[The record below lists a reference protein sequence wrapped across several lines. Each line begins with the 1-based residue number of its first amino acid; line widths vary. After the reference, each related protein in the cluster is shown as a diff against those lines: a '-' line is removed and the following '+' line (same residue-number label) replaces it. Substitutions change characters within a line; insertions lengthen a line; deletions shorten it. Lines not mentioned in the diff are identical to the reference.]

1 MHTKCGEGSMT
12 SHRFLESKAIFGEIM
27 KIKKLLMVILIT
39 VCMVAGLSGCA
50 TYDNFK
56 DTFFTD
62 KGAGADTIKIGVLEP
77 TTGENSSYGKAEI
90 RGIEIA
96 HKLHGKVLGKKVE
109 LVYEDTQSSIYTTQ
123 SAIQNILEK
132 KPAVVLGT
140 YGDACSLA
148 AGEYLRDAKVPGITI
163 SATNPLVTEN
173 NEYYFRT
180 SFSEAIQG
188 YATAEYA
195 VKSLNQNKVAVVSVE
210 GDDTVSDMVNNFT
223 RKCKGLYTVT
233 KTKKVVK
240 VTKKVKK
247 KKVTTKQTITVA
259 EKHPVT
265 CQEIQI
271 KQDGSDLDACIEQI
285 RKSGVRTIFMATS
298 FDSGKTFAGE
308 LDRLKVNGV
317 TLIGPKEWHNNKLL
331 SLQSGLKG
339 IKIAVAS
346 DFNGETAETKN
357 YKEFTE
363 AYQKK
368 YGNKN
373 QDQGTVMAYDAY
385 MLAIEAIEKAGSTDG
400 AKVRDA
406 LAKTRDYSG
415 ASGVI
420 TFNKLGVPSKPV
432 NIDVIKDGAFKTVYV
447 YKVK

>member
-1 MHTKCGEGSMT
+1 
-12 SHRFLESKAIFGEIM
+12 
-27 KIKKLLMVILIT
+27 
-39 VCMVAGLSGCA
+39 
-50 TYDNFK
+50 
-56 DTFFTD
+56 
-62 KGAGADTIKIGVLEP
+62 
-77 TTGENSSYGKAEI
+77 
-90 RGIEIA
+90 
-96 HKLHGKVLGKKVE
+96 
-109 LVYEDTQSSIYTTQ
+109 
-123 SAIQNILEK
+123 
-132 KPAVVLGT
+132 
-140 YGDACSLA
+140 
-148 AGEYLRDAKVPGITI
+148 
-163 SATNPLVTEN
+163 
-173 NEYYFRT
+173 
-180 SFSEAIQG
+180 
-188 YATAEYA
+188 
-195 VKSLNQNKVAVVSVE
+195 
-210 GDDTVSDMVNNFT
+210 
-223 RKCKGLYTVT
+223 
-233 KTKKVVK
+233 
-240 VTKKVKK
+240 
-247 KKVTTKQTITVA
+247 
-259 EKHPVT
+259 
-265 CQEIQI
+265 
-271 KQDGSDLDACIEQI
+271 
-285 RKSGVRTIFMATS
+285 
-298 FDSGKTFAGE
+298 
-308 LDRLKVNGV
+308 V

-346 DFNGETAETKN
+346 DFNGETAETEN

>member
-1 MHTKCGEGSMT
+1 M
-12 SHRFLESKAIFGEIM
+12 ESKTIFGEIM
-27 KIKKLLMVILIT
+27 KIKKLIMVILIA
-39 VCMVAGLSGCA
+39 VCMVAGLTGCA

-56 DTFFTD
+56 DTFFAG

-163 SATNPLVTEN
+163 TATNPLDTEN
-173 NEYYFRT
+173 NDYYFRT

-188 YATAEYA
+188 YAIAEYA
-195 VKSLNQNKVAVVSVE
+195 VKYLKQNKVAVVSVE

-223 RKCKGLYTVT
+223 RKC
-233 KTKKVVK
+233 
-240 VTKKVKK
+240 
-247 KKVTTKQTITVA
+247 Q
-259 EKHPVT
+259 VT
-265 CQEIQI
+265 CEEYQI
-271 KQDGSDLDACIEQI
+271 KQDGSNLQDSIEQI
-285 RKSGVRTIFMATS
+285 EASGAKTIFMATS
-298 FDSGKTFAGE
+298 FDSGKTFAEE
-308 LDRLKVNGV
+308 LDRLKIQGV
-317 TLIGPKEWHNNKLL
+317 TIIGPKEWRNNKLL
-331 SLQSGLKG
+331 SLQGRIKG

-346 DFNGETAETKN
+346 DFNGETADTKN

-373 QDQGTVMAYDAY
+373 QDQGTAMAYDAY

-400 AKVRDA
+400 TKVRDA

-420 TFNKLGVPSKPV
+420 TFNKLGAPSKPV
-432 NIDVIKDGAFKTVYV
+432 NIDVISGGAFKTVYV